1 MVADVGATPGGPR
14 AMPDAG
20 KLARYLAGRVTGFDG
35 PVALEPLA
43 GGQSNPTYVLSA
55 GNRRYVLRTKPGPT
69 ADLLPSAHQIER
81 EYRVLDALAASDV
94 PVPKVHHLCTDEA
107 VIGRAFYLM
116 DFVAGRGFVDPRLP
130 ALSSV
135 ERGALFADMGRVLA
149 RLHRLDSAALGLGG
163 FGRPGEY
170 LQRQIARWSKQY
182 RASETERIE
191 AMDHLIEW
199 LPTRIPRDDGTC
211 LVHGDYRLDNLIIDA
226 REPTVVAVLD
236 WELATLGSPLADF
249 SYHCCV
255 WHFPV
260 GVYRGLAGI
269 DSESLGIPSEAA
281 YVDAYC
287 HATGR
292 AGIADWD
299 YYIAYNFFRMAAI
312 VQGIRRRA
320 ELGTAVGAD
329 AIEFGRGARQLA
341 ELGWQRADRLGAR
354 TPRSS

>member
-1 MVADVGATPGGPR
+1 MTTDVGTKTGGPG
-14 AMPDAG
+14 ALPDAET
-20 KLARYLAGRVTGFDG
+20 LARYFAGRIPGFDA
-35 PVALEPLA
+35 PVTIEALA
-43 GGQSNPTYVLSA
+43 GGQSNPTYLVGA
-55 GNRRYVLRTKPGPT
+55 GGRRYALRTKPGKV

-81 EYRVLDALAASDV
+81 EYRVLDALAATDV

-116 DFVAGRGFVDPRLP
+116 DFVGGRGFIDPRLP
-130 ALSSV
+130 SLSSS
-135 ERGALFADMGRVLA
+135 ERGALFGDMVRVLA
-149 RLHRLDSAALGLGG
+149 RLHKLDYTALGLGD

-182 RASETERIE
+182 RASETERID
-191 AMDHLIEW
+191 AMDQLIEW
-199 LPTRIPRDDGTC
+199 LPTRIPADDGVC
-211 LVHGDYRLDNLIIDA
+211 LVHGDYRLDNLVIDA
-226 REPTVVAVLD
+226 LEPRVVAVLD

-255 WHFPV
+255 FHFPV

-269 DSESLGIPSEAA
+269 DYVALGIPSEQS

-312 VQGIRRRA
+312 VQGIRKRA
-320 ELGTAVGAD
+320 ELGTAAGAN
-329 AIEFGRGARQLA
+329 AVEFGRGARQLA
-341 ELGWQRADRLGAR
+341 ELGWERAMRLGAR
-354 TPRSS
+354 TI